1 MNIFIL
7 FLNILT
13 QMAFAESVDGAAIYR
28 KVCQNCHNMNGM
40 GISPVYPPLVG
51 SKRMLSSDVTVPIRI
66 VLHGLEGPI
75 TVGEKTYNTMAMTAQ
90 SHLSNAEV
98 AAVITM
104 IRTAWG
110 NQASAVTVEQV
121 EAVRE
126 KYSLEQPPWTAETLR
141 LP

>member
-1 MNIFIL
+1 MHIFLL
-7 FLNILT
+7 FLNIMT
-13 QMAFAESVDGAAIYR
+13 QMAFAESVDGAAVYR

-66 VLHGLEGPI
+66 VLHGLDGPI

-90 SHLSNAEV
+90 SHLGNAEV

-104 IRTAWG
+104 IRTAG
-110 NQASAVTVEQV
+110 GTKPVVTVEQV

-126 KYSLEQPPWTAETLR
+126 KYSLEQPPWTAEAG